1 MCRIW
6 FAAKRCAFA
15 GSSYRGR
22 GSRLASPVLF
32 MSLFLPS
39 KPAPD
44 VPVYAD
50 GATFGGPAD
59 FYPAHYRFLLLYA
72 IFYGII
78 ET

>member
-1 MCRIW
+1 MVCGENMRFCGQFIQRKGKPVG
-6 FAAKRCAFA
+6 FPCFIYVAF
-15 GSSYRGR
+15 S
-22 GSRLASPVLF
+22 
-32 MSLFLPS
+32 PS

-44 VPVYAD
+44 VPVCAD
-50 GATFGGPAD
+50 GAIFGGSAD